1 LFTVQFPHQKLCLA
15 MNNVVPIATLART
28 SLAAFPSPE
37 MQLPKHLKSLAQ
49 MVLNSTLTFSFNVP
63 YNTPC
68 IGN

>member
-1 LFTVQFPHQKLCLA
+1 
-15 MNNVVPIATLART
+15 MNNVVPIATLSRT